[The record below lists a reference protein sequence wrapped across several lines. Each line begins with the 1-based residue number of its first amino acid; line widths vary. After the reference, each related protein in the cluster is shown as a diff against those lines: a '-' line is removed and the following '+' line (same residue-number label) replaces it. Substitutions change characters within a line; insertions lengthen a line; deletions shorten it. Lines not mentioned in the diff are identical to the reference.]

1 MCLCIQSLRSGI
13 VNSNWNYLNISFNSS
28 HSQYL
33 QDRYP
38 FFFELNRLTYSFEK
52 ELQIFELDDKEIAL
66 MLALLITSIG
76 NNKSKEIEY
85 LEEELF
91 TILYDYMAVKRGM
104 NNKDY
109 FILTIQIPFLH
120 RINNLIL
127 TNISNL
133 KCSLTYQL

>member
-28 HSQYL
+28 HSQNL

-66 MLALLITSIG
+66 MLALL
-76 NNKSKEIEY
+76 
-85 LEEELF
+85 
-91 TILYDYMAVKRGM
+91 
-104 NNKDY
+104 
-109 FILTIQIPFLH
+109 
-120 RINNLIL
+120 
-127 TNISNL
+127 
-133 KCSLTYQL
+133 